1 MKTNTRNVAIRLE
14 ESIVEMRLEES
25 ILSLFQDLPALCGF
39 AVRDRAGQPDGG
51 STVLNGG
58 LFLTDIGLYPQPGVE
73 VAKLICEE
81 IRETLVALIDE
92 RPEARLLL
100 SGRTFA
106 RALH

>member
-25 ILSLFQDLPALCGF
+25 IVSLFQDLPALCGF

-51 STVLNGG
+51 SAVLNGG
-58 LFLTDIGLYPQPGVE
+58 LFLTDIGLYPQPAVE

-81 IRETLVALIDE
+81 IRETLVELIDE

>member
-1 MKTNTRNVAIRLE
+1 MSGGSSSSQTAPSLRWQRVWKT
-14 ESIVEMRLEES
+14 
-25 ILSLFQDLPALCGF
+25 
-39 AVRDRAGQPDGG
+39 QPDGG
-51 STVLNGG
+51 SAVLNGG

-81 IRETLVALIDE
+81 IRETLVELIDE

>member
-1 MKTNTRNVAIRLE
+1 MKTTPRNVEIRLE

-25 ILSLFQDLPALCGF
+25 IVSLFEDLPALCGF
-39 AVRDRAGQPDGG
+39 TVQDRAGLPDGG
-51 STVLNGG
+51 AATLNGG
-58 LFLTDIGLYPQPGVE
+58 LFLTHIGLYPQPGIE

-81 IRETLVALIDE
+81 IREALVALIDE

-106 RALH
+106 RSLH